1 MAVGDSNASE
11 SLVVLVHLFTRLD
24 LFTKHCWRIP
34 LIHPGF
40 REVTISQQSR
50 ILPSVRF

>member
-1 MAVGDSNASE
+1 MAMSERNASE

-24 LFTKHCWRIP
+24 LFTEHCWGTP